1 MYFRKLRNL
10 QYAAACLSINIV
22 FEYIFDE
29 FGEKNEWYVVTLI
42 HLFVYSNITIIKF
55 EKKFN
60 FMRFFEK
67 LQNMNSKI

>member
-1 MYFRKLRNL
+1 MKRHVYRLILYLNIFFMNL
-10 QYAAACLSINIV
+10 
-22 FEYIFDE
+22 EE
-29 FGEKNEWYVVTLI
+29 NEWYVVTLI

-55 EKKFN
+55 EKQFY

>member
-1 MYFRKLRNL
+1 MQRHVYRLILYLNIFLMNLR
-10 QYAAACLSINIV
+10 
-22 FEYIFDE
+22 
-29 FGEKNEWYVVTLI
+29 KNEWYVVTLI

-55 EKKFN
+55 EKQFN